1 TTGQVS
7 RQAEMFLQR
16 DVYTAGG
23 CVREQS
29 PHLQGIM
36 HFYHAGETF
45 KLYLEMGPSEFVSRI
60 CEQNL
65 NGRIQKRR
73 VCISKM
79 HTLNFMWHGFRFPR
93 CVFWGF
99 KPFTLLESKGFGAKS
114 PLCCM
119 AYAIFTYLGVKGTGI
134 NRL

>member
-1 TTGQVS
+1 MDLARKLKGVASWGSGTAVHVS
-7 RQAEMFLQR
+7 PSESSEHLCPSNCQGGSSSNLTRCERR

-60 CEQNL
+60 
-65 NGRIQKRR
+65 
-73 VCISKM
+73 
-79 HTLNFMWHGFRFPR
+79 
-93 CVFWGF
+93 
-99 KPFTLLESKGFGAKS
+99 
-114 PLCCM
+114 
-119 AYAIFTYLGVKGTGI
+119 
-134 NRL
+134 